1 LRLASSIA
9 AADRIETAAATK
21 RILFL
26 EGNVD
31 GTVGGSQRVL
41 LEVVAHLDRT
51 RFDPVVLFYEDHVL
65 VPEFRKLAPV
75 IIMPSGSL
83 RIVEQYPNF
92 YRQVA
97 RVAPFRW
104 LVLALQKIYNFL
116 RYVVPWFFRIAALLI
131 RERIDLVCLNN
142 APVLT
147 DWLLACKLLRRKCV
161 SYFRGTPTLSNRF
174 TWSYPYYDA
183 ILSISEAVTTNA
195 RQQGAQV
202 DNFVLIYD
210 GIDAGAVQAKVS
222 KPREQTRREFVAG
235 NERPLIGVVNN
246 LKHWKGQHV
255 AIEAMRLLHAR
266 RPDVLCLLIGDV
278 GATDKEYAD
287 ELRAS
292 VERHGLSANVVFTG
306 RRLDVPDLL
315 LALDLVMHTSLS
327 NEGFPRVILET
338 MILGRPMIASS
349 AGPNVEMLE
358 HGVSGFIVPPGDP
371 AALADSIERAL
382 ADRTAL
388 AQVGVRAR
396 QRAERL
402 FNIDINMRKTEDVFS
417 RLLDVPAR

>member
-1 LRLASSIA
+1 VRA
-9 AADRIETAAATK
+9 K

-26 EGNVD
+26 EGNID

-41 LEVVAHLDRT
+41 LEVIAHLDRS
-51 RFDPVVLFYEDHVL
+51 RFDPVVLFYEEHVL

-75 IIMPSGSL
+75 IIMASGSL
-83 RIVEQYPNF
+83 RIVEQFPKF
-92 YRQVA
+92 YRAVA
-97 RVAPFRW
+97 KFPPASW
-104 LVLALQKIYNFL
+104 LLLNLQKVYNFL
-116 RYVVPWFFRIAALLI
+116 RHVVLFFFRITALLV

-147 DWLLACKLLRRKCV
+147 EWLMACKLLRRKCV
-161 SYFRGTPTLSNRF
+161 SYFRGTPTLETRF
-174 TWSYPYYDA
+174 SRWYPHYDA
-183 ILSISEAVTTNA
+183 IFSISEAVTANA
-195 RQQGAQV
+195 REQGARV

-210 GIDAGAVQAKVS
+210 GIDAKAVQAKVS
-222 KPREQTRREFVAG
+222 KPREQTRSEFLTDTS
-235 NERPLIGVVNN
+235 RPLIGVVNN
-246 LKHWKGQHV
+246 LKEWKGQHV
-255 AIEAMRLLHAR
+255 AVEAMRLLQAR
-266 RPDVLCLLIGDV
+266 RPDVMCLLIGDV

-287 ELRAS
+287 SLKAS

-315 LALDLVMHTSLS
+315 LGLDLVMHTSLS

-349 AGPNVEMLE
+349 AGPNVEMIE
-358 HGVSGFIVPPGDP
+358 DGVSGFIVPPGDP
-371 AALADSIERAL
+371 AALAQSIERAL

-388 AQVGVRAR
+388 AEVGVRAQ

-402 FNIDINMRKTEDVFS
+402 FNIEINMRKTEDVFS
-417 RLLDVPAR
+417 RLLNVPSR